1 MIRSV
6 RDIKVFENIPVLL
19 RTSLNAPIEN
29 GKVTN
34 VFRLKSAVPTIE
46 YLQQRGARVVL
57 ISHISGK
64 GTETLAPMYDA
75 MKSMVKSL
83 SFCPVSVGEEARA
96 AVRALHP
103 GQVVML
109 ENLRRNAGEEAN
121 DPAFAK
127 ELASLADV
135 FVQDS
140 FDVCHRKHASVV
152 GVPEFLPSYAGL
164 TVENE
169 VRELTKAVKPRR
181 PSLAVIAGAKFS
193 TKEPVLKKLLK
204 TYDHV
209 AIGGALANDFIH
221 AKGYSVGAS
230 LVSTDG
236 RTGVAAMLKN
246 KNLIVPADVIAAPL
260 TADRS
265 SGRAANVSDI
275 HTGEAAL
282 DVGPETAKLISA
294 LAQKAKTVLW
304 NGPLGLYEHG
314 FIDATQVLAR
324 GIASGKAHSV
334 LGGGDT
340 IAAVEALGLINKFS
354 FVSTGGGA
362 MLDFLAEGTLPGL
375 EALSRH

>member
-1 MIRSV
+1 
-6 RDIKVFENIPVLL
+6 
-19 RTSLNAPIEN
+19 
-29 GKVTN
+29 
-34 VFRLKSAVPTIE
+34 LKSAVPTIE